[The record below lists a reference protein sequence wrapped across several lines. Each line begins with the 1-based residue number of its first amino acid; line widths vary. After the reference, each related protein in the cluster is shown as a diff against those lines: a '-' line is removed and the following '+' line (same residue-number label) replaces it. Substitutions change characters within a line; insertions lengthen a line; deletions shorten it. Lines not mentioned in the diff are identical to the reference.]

1 MKIKNKAIATTLIG
15 ASLLTN
21 MMPVFAN
28 EKPTTCIDI
37 RKPILISEQGENPVP
52 VLISNAPNKII
63 NVNIDGKIVPFPD
76 QKPMLIKDESRT
88 IVPVRFITE
97 YLGGTASWD
106 ADSKTATIE
115 LDGKKV
121 ELPVNKKHA
130 NVDGKQ
136 VKLDSSAKLIS
147 NRTFVPLRFVCET
160 FGYDVSWDKESNT
173 VILQKNNSI
182 TLSEN
187 PTTGYVWHYSIENE
201 SIVKVVSDNYQQDK
215 IDSELSN
222 DENIAI
228 CGVGGKH
235 TWELEGL
242 KEGTTIIKFESY
254 RPGEE
259 KDKTTNTKEY
269 TITVDSDL
277 KVSIKEKEDMYT
289 GGSKYFDEELGLYKM
304 FGNVTKIEN
313 DTILVDGE
321 GMYDQIRFNI
331 NEDTEIVDLDG
342 MKLSKDDIT
351 DESKIVVYHDQKMTR
366 SLPPIANAQKIVV
379 ANLNVK
385 DGKITQIT
393 DVKNGKM
400 FLIGNMNDGINFN
413 ISDETVIVNELGQK
427 LTVDALA
434 KGVEVEVY
442 YGNMMTM
449 SLPPITSAKKVVVKS
464 INVKEGNIS
473 QITNVKNGM
482 MFLVG
487 NMNDGI
493 NFNITDKTSI
503 VDEAG
508 QNLSVDDLAKGTEVE
523 VYYGNMMTASLPPI
537 TNATKVVVKG
547 VYAMTGDVKSLE
559 GNYMLVEGNGL
570 YNQIKFNITDETK
583 IVDKEGKEL
592 SKSDIK
598 EGSKVVAYHG
608 GAMTRSL
615 PPITNATKII
625 VE

>member
-52 VLISNAPNKII
+52 VLISNAPNKVI

-76 QKPMLIKDESRT
+76 QKPILIKEESRT

-97 YLGGTASWD
+97 YLGGTASWN

-160 FGYDVSWDKESNT
+160 FGYDVSWDVKTDT
-173 VILQKNNSI
+173 VVLNK
-182 TLSEN
+182 
-187 PTTGYVWHYSIENE
+187 
-201 SIVKVVSDNYQQDK
+201 KDDN
-215 IDSELSN
+215 
-222 DENIAI
+222 A
-228 CGVGGKH
+228 
-235 TWELEGL
+235 
-242 KEGTTIIKFESY
+242 
-254 RPGEE
+254 
-259 KDKTTNTKEY
+259 
-269 TITVDSDL
+269 
-277 KVSIKEKEDMYT
+277 YT

-321 GMYDQIRFNI
+321 GIYNQIKFNI

-342 MKLSKDDIT
+342 MKLSKDDIK
-351 DESKIVVYHDQKMTR
+351 DESKIVVYHDPKMTR
-366 SLPPIANAQKIVV
+366 SLPPIANAKKIVV

-413 ISDETVIVNELGQK
+413 ITDKTVIVDEAGQK
-427 LTVDALA
+427 LAIDDLN
-434 KGVEVEVY
+434 KGAEVEVY
-442 YGNMMTM
+442 YGNIMTM
-449 SLPPITSAKKVVVKS
+449 
-464 INVKEGNIS
+464 
-473 QITNVKNGM
+473 
-482 MFLVG
+482 
-487 NMNDGI
+487 
-493 NFNITDKTSI
+493 
-503 VDEAG
+503 
-508 QNLSVDDLAKGTEVE
+508 
-523 VYYGNMMTASLPPI
+523 SLPPI

-547 VYAMTGDVKSLE
+547 VYSMTGDVKSLE

-625 VE
+625 VQ

>member
-15 ASLLTN
+15 VSLLTN

-52 VLISNAPNKII
+52 VLISNAPDKVI
-63 NVNIDGKIVPFPD
+63 NVNIGGKIVPFPD
-76 QKPMLIKDESRT
+76 QKPILIKAESRT

-106 ADSKTATIE
+106 ADSKTAIIE

-121 ELPVNKKHA
+121 ELPVNNKYA

-160 FGYDVSWDKESNT
+160 FGYDVSWDVKTDT
-173 VILQKNNSI
+173 VVLNK
-182 TLSEN
+182 
-187 PTTGYVWHYSIENE
+187 
-201 SIVKVVSDNYQQDK
+201 KDDN
-215 IDSELSN
+215 
-222 DENIAI
+222 A
-228 CGVGGKH
+228 
-235 TWELEGL
+235 
-242 KEGTTIIKFESY
+242 
-254 RPGEE
+254 
-259 KDKTTNTKEY
+259 
-269 TITVDSDL
+269 
-277 KVSIKEKEDMYT
+277 YT

-304 FGNVTKIEN
+304 FGNATNIEN

-321 GMYDQIRFNI
+321 GMYNQIRFNI

-342 MKLSKDDIT
+342 MKLSKDDIK
-351 DESKIVVYHDQKMTR
+351 DKSKVVVYHDQKMTR

-379 ANLNVK
+379 ANFNVK

-400 FLIGNMNDGINFN
+400 FLVGSMNDGINFN
-413 ISDETVIVNELGQK
+413 ISDETVIVNELGEK

-442 YGNMMTM
+442 YGNIMTM

-464 INVKEGNIS
+464 INVKEGSIS
-473 QITNVKNGM
+473 QITDVKNGM

-493 NFNITDKTSI
+493 NFNITDKTVI

-508 QNLSVDDLAKGTEVE
+508 QKLTVDDLTKGTEVQ
-523 VYYGNMMTASLPPI
+523 VYYGNIMTASLPPI
-537 TNATKVVVKG
+537 TSATKVVVKG

-559 GNYMLVEGNGL
+559 GNYVLVEGDGL
-570 YNQIKFNITDETK
+570 YDQIKFNITDETK
-583 IVDKEGKEL
+583 IVNEAGKEL

-598 EGSKVVAYHG
+598 EGNKVVAYHG

-625 VE
+625 IK

>member
-15 ASLLTN
+15 ASLLAN

-52 VLISNAPNKII
+52 VLISNAPNKVI

-76 QKPMLIKDESRT
+76 QKPILIKEESRT

-97 YLGGTASWD
+97 YLGGTASWN

-160 FGYDVSWDKESNT
+160 FGYDVSWDVKTDT
-173 VILQKNNSI
+173 VVLNK
-182 TLSEN
+182 
-187 PTTGYVWHYSIENE
+187 
-201 SIVKVVSDNYQQDK
+201 KDDN
-215 IDSELSN
+215 
-222 DENIAI
+222 A
-228 CGVGGKH
+228 
-235 TWELEGL
+235 
-242 KEGTTIIKFESY
+242 
-254 RPGEE
+254 
-259 KDKTTNTKEY
+259 
-269 TITVDSDL
+269 
-277 KVSIKEKEDMYT
+277 YT
-289 GGSKYFDEELGLYKM
+289 GGSKYFDEELGLYKI

-313 DTILVDGE
+313 NTILVDGE
-321 GMYDQIRFNI
+321 GIYNQIKFNI

-342 MKLSKDDIT
+342 MKLSKDDIK
-351 DESKIVVYHDQKMTR
+351 DESKIVVYHDPKMTR
-366 SLPPIANAQKIVV
+366 SLPPIANAKKIVV

-413 ISDETVIVNELGQK
+413 ITNKTV
-427 LTVDALA
+427 
-434 KGVEVEVY
+434 
-442 YGNMMTM
+442 
-449 SLPPITSAKKVVVKS
+449 
-464 INVKEGNIS
+464 
-473 QITNVKNGM
+473 
-482 MFLVG
+482 
-487 NMNDGI
+487 
-493 NFNITDKTSI
+493 I

-508 QNLSVDDLAKGTEVE
+508 QKLAIDDLNKGTEVE
-523 VYYGNMMTASLPPI
+523 VYYGNIMTASLPPI

-547 VYAMTGDVKSLE
+547 VYSMTGDVKRLE

-625 VE
+625 VQ